1 MVVEI
6 RISGLKAEEAI
17 WGPPFAHH
25 LRVEAQGFTGGI
37 WNLPK
42 DSRGCIHPSF
52 KYMQFIHV
60 RVVQSVNYNWW
71 LSSNYARP
79 MKQFDLRS

>member
-1 MVVEI
+1 MLVWNCQDARNNKFQGVVKDLDKLAATDIIVIVET

-17 WGPPFAHH
+17 W
-25 LRVEAQGFTGGI
+25 RVEAQGFTGGI

-42 DSRGCIHPSF
+42 VSRGCIHPSY

-60 RVVQSVNYNWW
+60 RVV
-71 LSSNYARP
+71 
-79 MKQFDLRS
+79 